1 MNKNMK
7 KLGVFI
13 FLLIVALAAI
23 LLSGCIQKLEE
34 KASEPIIP
42 PPPTTPVSQG
52 YIQSYNHELNYGYE
66 YPETWMM
73 HGSDYFH
80 MDGGILNAEM
90 FVDEPEGTS
99 ITVIAK
105 TSIWKD
111 LDEAKSVI
119 RDAYREDILNER
131 IIEVNGI
138 KGYELTHQ
146 STNYPVKSKIVV
158 FYVDGRIYE
167 FDYGADE
174 TLYEASE
181 SIWVFRSIRP
191 PSPEHSSH
199 LFQIKSAT

>member
-1 MNKNMK
+1 MNK
-7 KLGVFI
+7 LGIFI
-13 FLLIVALAAI
+13 FLLIVALAVI
-23 LLSGCIQKLEE
+23 LLSGCIQKPEE

-73 HGSDYFH
+73 RGSDYFH
-80 MDGGILNAEM
+80 MDDGILNAEM
-90 FVDEPEGTS
+90 FVDDPEGTS

-119 RDAYREDILNER
+119 RDAYREEILNER

-138 KGYELTHQ
+138 KGYELMYQ
-146 STNYPVKSKIVV
+146 SYPTKFKMVV
-158 FYVDGRIYE
+158 FYVNGRIYE

-174 TLYEASE
+174 NLYEASE
-181 SIWVFRSIRP
+181 SIFDHVVNSFTI
-191 PSPEHSSH
+191 EY
-199 LFQIKSAT
+199 K